1 MLCRKEKRMGARIA
15 QLLLLSSFLWHAFFA
30 FQRTHIHTFDL
41 GQWNATCTYIYT
53 RLPMKAYVTL
63 FLLGVA
69 SYTVGCGST
78 VALVTGRVTG
88 VCESLSSCAIIL
100 HFQMVHQTEVI
111 TVTAF
116 LCLFVNKSNSRKFCK
131 FRNQPQLTNRLVS
144 NWYSVFSTFWKTQ
157 NLLFFTI

>member
-1 MLCRKEKRMGARIA
+1 MYTDQQDVSSLQCYVGKKREWERVSPSCCSSLLFYDTHFLHSNAHIYIHLTLANEMLHAR
-15 QLLLLSSFLWHAFFA
+15 
-30 FQRTHIHTFDL
+30 
-41 GQWNATCTYIYT
+41 TYVYT

-111 TVTAF
+111 TVTVF

-144 NWYSVFSTFWKTQ
+144 N
-157 NLLFFTI
+157 